1 MASENAPGRAVLFAP
16 RPRRGVI
23 VGLQP
28 GQLVVLAVALL
39 VAIPAVYTGGAVRL
53 AVTAPV
59 WGAMVA
65 VAFVTVAGRSLVSWA
80 PIAVHHVWRAA
91 GRQLRYRVR
100 VPRPPRAGR
109 LALPGEVAGLR
120 LYVHPG
126 MAAAMVHDPAARTL
140 TAALRVRSAGT
151 FVLADPREQERRAD
165 AWGGL
170 LAGYCT
176 GGRMVGRIQVLE
188 RTMPESGISADA
200 FWRAH
205 GVDDGGW
212 AARAYREVLAAAAP
226 TSERHET
233 LIALSLDQR
242 LAARQVRAAGGG
254 VAGATDVLAQQLTM
268 LARRLPSL
276 DLAHD
281 GWVTGPDLALLL
293 RGAYDP
299 AGIAR
304 LTRSTVGRG
313 PESAGPMAIDED
325 WAGFRADGS
334 WHCVLWVAEWP
345 RVAVPVDVLWPLLLT
360 SGVHRTVSVTFE
372 PIPHDRA
379 LRAVRQERV
388 EHESDARQ
396 RARSDVLTTE
406 TQRREAVDAVR
417 RERELVAGAGDMR
430 YVGLVTVSAPDR
442 EALSVAVEQV
452 QTAAAEAHCEL
463 RILYGQQTQ
472 AFTAAALPLARGL
485 R

>member
-1 MASENAPGRAVLFAP
+1 MVVEETPGRSVLFAP
-16 RPRRGVI
+16 RPRRGII
-23 VGLQP
+23 VGLQA
-28 GQLVVLAVALL
+28 GQLVVLAVGLL
-39 VAIPAVYTGGAVRL
+39 VAIPAVYTGGVARL
-53 AVTAPV
+53 AATAPL

-65 VAFVTVAGRSLVSWA
+65 AAFVTVAGRTLVSWA
-80 PIAVHHVWRAA
+80 PIAVHHAWRAVA
-91 GRQLRYRVR
+91 RQLTYRIR
-100 VPRPPRAGR
+100 VPRPPEAGR
-109 LALPGEVAGLR
+109 LALPGEAAGLR
-120 LYVHPG
+120 LHVHPG
-126 MAAAMVHDPAARTL
+126 MAAAMVHDPRARTL

-151 FVLADPREQERRAD
+151 FVLADTREQERRSD

-176 GGRMVGRIQVLE
+176 GGRLISRIQVLE

-200 FWRAH
+200 FWQAH
-205 GVDDGGW
+205 GVDDDGW
-212 AARAYREVLAAAAP
+212 ASQSYREVLATAAP

-233 LIALSLDQR
+233 LIALTLDLR
-242 LAARQVRAAGGG
+242 VAARQVRAAGGG
-254 VAGATDVLAQQLTM
+254 VAGAADVLAQQLTL

-281 GWVTGPDLALLL
+281 GWVTAPDLALLL
-293 RGAYDP
+293 RGAFDP
-299 AGIAR
+299 TGLAQLAR
-304 LTRSTVGRG
+304 SNVGRTPG
-313 PESAGPMAIDED
+313 SAGPVAINEG
-325 WAGFRADGS
+325 WAGFQADSS

-406 TQRREAVDAVR
+406 TQRREAGDAVR

-430 YVGLVTVSAPDR
+430 YVGLVTVSAPDQQ
-442 EALSVAVEQV
+442 ALDVAVEQV
-452 QTAAAEAHCEL
+452 KTAAAEAHCEL

-472 AFTAAALPLARGL
+472 AFTAAAIPLARGMQ
-485 R
+485 